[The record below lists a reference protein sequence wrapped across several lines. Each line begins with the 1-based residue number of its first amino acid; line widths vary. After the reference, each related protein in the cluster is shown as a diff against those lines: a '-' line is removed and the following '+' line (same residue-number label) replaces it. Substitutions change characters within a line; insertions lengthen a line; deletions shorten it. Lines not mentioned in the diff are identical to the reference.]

1 MHWLDW
7 SIRIMSTYDKGN
19 WFAYQYSV
27 SLSGRPQGEI
37 AIERFVISDVQGD
50 EVTVIRDINQGT
62 PETIKGS
69 LAKGSCVFDFSN
81 LDKRGSDN
89 MKTPLG
95 SMYVTI
101 YEKDDGDIGQ
111 RIFVG
116 KDNIAF
122 RVINTRKTDNGLLTE
137 THELCWTNVS
147 L

>member
-1 MHWLDW
+1 MPQLDW
-7 SIRIMSTYDKGN
+7 CHYIMSTYDKGN

-37 AIERFVISDVQGD
+37 AIERFMITDVNGD
-50 EVTVIRDINQGT
+50 DVTVSRDINQGT
-62 PETIKGS
+62 PEIIQGNTS
-69 LAKGSCVFDFSN
+69 KGSCVFDFSC

-101 YEKDDGDIGQ
+101 YEKDEGDIGQ

-122 RVINTRKTDNGLLTE
+122 RIINTRKTENGLLTE